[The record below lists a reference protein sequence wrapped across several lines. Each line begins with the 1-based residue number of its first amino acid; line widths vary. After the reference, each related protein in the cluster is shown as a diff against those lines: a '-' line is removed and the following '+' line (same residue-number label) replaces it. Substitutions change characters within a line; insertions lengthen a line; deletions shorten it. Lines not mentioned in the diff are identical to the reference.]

1 MENDFLSVVICAG
14 IVTYNPNLS
23 LLSRCILSIKD
34 KVNFIFIVD
43 NGSKSENEIFEI
55 QKNYSNVKV
64 ILNRCNKG
72 IAAALNQIA
81 VESKNFGADWFLT
94 LDQDSVCP
102 SNMID
107 EYKGYINVSDAG
119 ILCPSIKLRIHSEKK
134 ITKKINTVEE
144 VSTAI
149 TSGSLVRVSVW
160 DEVNGFWEYLFIDR
174 VDDDF
179 CYTIR
184 ENNYRII
191 KINNVIMEHE
201 IGQPKQH
208 QFLWIKYYTDS
219 YPDFRYYYIA
229 RNSVIVYGIHELCKN
244 NTFLIIIKRFCK
256 IIFGEN
262 RKYKKI
268 KNFMIGLFD
277 GIRWRM
283 KYDKQNR
290 CDE

>member
-1 MENDFLSVVICAG
+1 METNFLSVVICAG
-14 IVTYNPNLS
+14 IVTYNPDLS
-23 LLSRCILSIKD
+23 LLNRCIASIKD
-34 KVNFIFIVD
+34 KVNFIFVVD
-43 NGSKSENEIFEI
+43 NGSKSENDIFEI
-55 QKNYSNVKV
+55 QKDYSNIKV
-64 ILNRCNKG
+64 ILNRCNRG

-81 VESKNFGADWFLT
+81 VESNNFGAEWFLT

-102 SNMID
+102 SNIID
-107 EYKGYINVSDAG
+107 EYKAYINISDVG
-119 ILCPSIKLRIHSEKK
+119 MLCPSIKLRIHGGQKLIKK
-134 ITKKINTVEE
+134 NNTFEDVP
-144 VSTAI
+144 TAI

-191 KINNVIMEHE
+191 KINNVMMEHE

-208 QFLWIKYYTDS
+208 RFLWIKYYTDS

-229 RNSVIVYGIHELCKN
+229 RNSVIVFGIHELCKN
-244 NTFLIIIKRFCK
+244 NIFLIIFKRFFK
-256 IIFGEN
+256 IILGEN
-262 RKYKKI
+262 RKYKKV
-268 KNFMIGLFD
+268 KNFLIGLFD

-290 CDE
+290 CE